1 MKYSKDYDT
10 VAFDTRDNAV
20 MLFFAC
26 TTDAGDIK
34 DYLLLMRAV
43 GEDYDQDLYIEVN
56 ERQFSGHDLVSETRL
71 SENMLTLE
79 LREPAQALDGA
90 SEIVLTFDAT
100 DENKKAFE
108 QGAFLI
114 LGDSLAGGHA

>member
-1 MKYSKDYDT
+1 MKYSHDYDT
-10 VAFDTRDNAV
+10 VAFDTRENAV

-26 TTDAGDIK
+26 TTGGGDIQ

-56 ERQFSGHDLVSETRL
+56 EKQFSGHDLVSETRL
-71 SENMLTLE
+71 SENMLTLK
-79 LREPAQALDGA
+79 LHEPATELDGA
-90 SEIVLTFDAT
+90 TEIVLTFDAT
-100 DENKKAFE
+100 DENKRAFE